1 MKTSNFLRKNFII
14 SKKRGKKFR
23 SSSYFRYLCKR
34 YPEYN
39 LFTLK
44 KLIPIECRAVA
55 CEGSRSLLFYNLAYT
70 DHLFYQTT
78 NNKPSIISLSKK

>member
-34 YPEYN
+34 YTEYN

-55 CEGSRSLLFYNLAYT
+55 CEGIRSLLFIPL
-70 DHLFYQTT
+70 
-78 NNKPSIISLSKK
+78 

>member
-55 CEGSRSLLFYNLAYT
+55 CEGIRF
-70 DHLFYQTT
+70 FIF
-78 NNKPSIISLSKK
+78 NKYSFIFSKKLLLYKISYNT

>member
-44 KLIPIECRAVA
+44 KLIPIECEQLPAKVA
-55 CEGSRSLLFYNLAYT
+55 A
-70 DHLFYQTT
+70 
-78 NNKPSIISLSKK
+78 LSFL